1 MSAAGYA
8 VPAAQQMRFAR
19 KTPSK
24 QAGLMPAKVVL
35 KPTLLKD
42 HNLARVKP
50 GWTPSYLVA
59 FRMIIL
65 LRFFAAMYSSIS
77 DCDEGAVPARRA
89 RRPRPD
95 PPPDRKSVV

>member
-1 MSAAGYA
+1 MSAGLN

-24 QAGLMPAKVVL
+24 QAGIMPAKVVL
-35 KPTLLKD
+35 APTLLKD

-77 DCDEGAVPARRA
+77 DCDEGEP
-89 RRPRPD
+89 
-95 PPPDRKSVV
+95 VVAE